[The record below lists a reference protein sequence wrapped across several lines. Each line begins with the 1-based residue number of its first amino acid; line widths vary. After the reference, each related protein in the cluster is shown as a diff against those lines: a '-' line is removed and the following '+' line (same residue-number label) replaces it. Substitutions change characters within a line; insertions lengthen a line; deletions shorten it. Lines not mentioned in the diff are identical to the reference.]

1 MNLAV
6 SFYSENV
13 DGPQADLDSRK
24 RKRILVKAIFP
35 LGNCT
40 LFKRPRSIYFTLD
53 IKLHKLNLSK
63 IRSVIQERSSSWKS
77 MNKYTP

>member
-6 SFYSENV
+6 SFYSENA

-40 LFKRPRSIYFTLD
+40 LSKRPRSLHVSHD
-53 IKLHKLNLSK
+53 IKLHKLN
-63 IRSVIQERSSSWKS
+63 
-77 MNKYTP
+77 